1 MFMSKKEKFYR
12 TQKIYTPHTGYVTL
26 HVRPFE
32 HVDNGAP
39 LFSIERLGII
49 DTIESSVEGRIVTLN
64 TSLVGKLNGY
74 HEPVLS
80 IRYSYDPEIEKRQKA
95 LEKQLTMINAP
106 YTAAYY
112 LTPSPGEPVLVNE
125 GDKITK
131 DQFIARAM
139 IMKQKR
145 DIYSDNSGLVKKI
158 YFNNGAVIEEGDKLF
173 GIEESKDS
181 DE

>member
-1 MFMSKKEKFYR
+1 MSKKEKFYR
-12 TQKIYTPHTGYVTL
+12 TQEVHTPHTGYVTL
-26 HVRPFE
+26 HVKPSE

-39 LFSIERLGII
+39 LFSIERLSVV
-49 DTIESSVEGRIVTLN
+49 DTIESSVEGCIVTLN
-64 TSLVGKLNGY
+64 TSLVGKLSGY

-95 LEKQLTMINAP
+95 LEKSLTMINAP

-112 LTPSPGEPVLVNE
+112 LTPSPDEPVLVNE

-131 DQFIARAM
+131 GQFIAKAM

-158 YFNNGAVIEEGDKLF
+158 YFNNGEVVEEGEKLF
-173 GIEESKDS
+173 GIEKLKDS